1 MSALEPALH
10 DQIALL
16 YSDHHGWL
24 RGWLRKKLG
33 DAGDAADL
41 AHDTYLRIL
50 SSGRI
55 PQADDSRRH
64 LTQVAKGLVI
74 DLWRRREIEHA
85 FADALACLPEA
96 SAPSEETR
104 AIIIET
110 LVEIDA
116 VLQGLPPKARA
127 ALLMCR
133 LEGLGYREI
142 AARLQVSVSSVEKYI
157 AAALVACC
165 RIRLEFGHSG
175 V

>member
-1 MSALEPALH
+1 MSAIEHALQ

-16 YSDHHGWL
+16 YAEHHGWL

-50 SSGRI
+50 STGRV
-55 PQADDSRRH
+55 PQADESRRH

-74 DLWRRREIEHA
+74 DLWRRREIENSYLEA
-85 FADALACLPEA
+85 IARLPEA
-96 SAPSEETR
+96 QAPSEEMR
-104 AIIIET
+104 AIVIET
-110 LVEIDA
+110 LIEIDA
-116 VLQGLPPKARA
+116 ILHRLAPRARA

-133 LEGLGYREI
+133 LDGMSYREI
-142 AARLQVSVSSVEKYI
+142 AAQLQVSVSSVEKYI
-157 AAALVACC
+157 AAGLLACWQASQD
-165 RIRLEFGHSG
+165 FSASG